1 MRQWIE
7 SWPDRAFVV
16 VVALLCGTI
25 GLGLG
30 VAIVSSDAP
39 SAAESDSGCTAAV
52 VAGDELISALLATSE
67 AETAVRSVDSSD
79 LDVEV
84 ARLESAV
91 DRISPAGDTWL
102 LLRDR
107 CLYPQ
112 LSPTTMTQESE

>member
-1 MRQWIE
+1 VRQWIE

-16 VVALLCGTI
+16 VTALLCGVI
-25 GLGLG
+25 GLGIG
-30 VAIVSSDAP
+30 AASDSSDAP

-67 AETAVRSVDSSD
+67 AEAAVRSDSSD
-79 LDVEV
+79 LAVEV

-91 DRISPAGDTWL
+91 DRISPAGNTWL